1 MTILCHALVCSGLLV
16 KQAPGEFPS
25 GLAGKDRA
33 LWLWLE
39 FDPWPQELPHA
50 VGALRKKKEKVW
62 NYKRSWLIQGPRVVS
77 DWTGGRDE
85 AAEVAEST

>member
-1 MTILCHALVCSGLLV
+1 M
-16 KQAPGEFPS
+16 
-25 GLAGKDRA
+25 
-33 LWLWLE
+33 LWV
-39 FDPWPQELPHA
+39 Q
-50 VGALRKKKEKVW
+50 LRKKKEKVW